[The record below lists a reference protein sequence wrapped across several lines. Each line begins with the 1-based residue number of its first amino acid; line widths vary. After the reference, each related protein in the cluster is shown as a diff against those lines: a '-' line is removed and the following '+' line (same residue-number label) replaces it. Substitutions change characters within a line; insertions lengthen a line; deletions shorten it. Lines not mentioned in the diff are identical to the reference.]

1 MNVKF
6 TDLLKLI
13 IFLAL
18 FCSGL
23 LALAIGIFDVDKLF
37 LFIGC
42 LLIAGAFLFKSLTD
56 FKFSDFR

>member
-1 MNVKF
+1 M
-6 TDLLKLI
+6 
-13 IFLAL
+13 AL
-18 FCSGL
+18 FCSAL
-23 LALAIGIFDVDKLF
+23 LALAIGVFKVDKLF